1 MSSVS
6 SSSDATAAQGV
17 CAEFVTADTARSD
30 AGEVTGMDE
39 LSALAD
45 AKGRGDTLTVPL
57 CLGERR
63 PPAGSA
69 TVRKWNKKN
78 TNSQLLFCFL
88 QAESTL
94 QTHSYQADGG
104 QEFVNI
110 KLLGI

>member
-63 PPAGSA
+63 PPVGSA
-69 TVRKWNKKN
+69 TVRKWNKKTQIHN
-78 TNSQLLFCFL
+78 YFSVFCKLKVHFK
-88 QAESTL
+88 
-94 QTHSYQADGG
+94 HIH
-104 QEFVNI
+104 I
-110 KLLGI
+110 KLMEDRNL